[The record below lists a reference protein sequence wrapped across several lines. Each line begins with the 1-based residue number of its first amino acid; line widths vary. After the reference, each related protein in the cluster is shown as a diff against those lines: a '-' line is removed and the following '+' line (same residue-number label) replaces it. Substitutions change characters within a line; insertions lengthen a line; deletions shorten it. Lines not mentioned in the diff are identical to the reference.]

1 MKAVETGVTGTVM
14 SLTGNEAAAW
24 ALRRARVNVGVSFPM
39 GPNAE
44 VMETAQRFID
54 RGEIDNLQI
63 IFGENEKAAQSI
75 QIGVCRTGVRSM
87 ICINSEGI
95 LWAAPEM
102 NYAANSRLPLLMVTP
117 SRSLEPPSTVGCD
130 HDDVVTQRDKGWLIF
145 YCEDS
150 QDVFDTVL
158 QVYKVIEDS
167 SIMLPAIVGYDGYE
181 GTSHA
186 PMRVFVPPQEA
197 VDSFLPPPNFI
208 KPEKDYFNVDWQE
221 RISHLRRQHGLP
233 NQNLMEVA
241 HHQKRAEVN
250 AVSLIENVG
259 KEYSEAFGSK
269 HTGLIATHHCE
280 DAEVIL
286 VSMGVIYPDTK
297 FVVNALRAQGVKVG
311 CLKLRALRPFP
322 GRAVSEAVRN
332 AKLVITLDRN
342 RVAAI
347 YDEMKSALYT
357 HLVNRRAA
365 FVPMIIGK
373 VVSMGGATF
382 ALRHIGHV
390 VDEGFEVVRSGK
402 IEKDLSWYPIK
413 GIEFDPSRDTI
424 GE

>member
-1 MKAVETGVTGTVM
+1 MAVEKNTAGTVM
-14 SLTGNEAAAW
+14 SLTGNDAAAW

-54 RGEIDNLQI
+54 RGEVDNLQI
-63 IFGENEKAAQSI
+63 IFGENEKATQSI
-75 QIGVCRTGVRSM
+75 QIGVGRTGVRSM

-95 LWAAPEM
+95 LWAVPEM

-117 SRSLEPPSTVGCD
+117 SRSLEPPTTIGCD
-130 HDDVVTQRDKGWLIF
+130 HDDVITQRDKGWLIF

-158 QVYKVIEDS
+158 QAYKVIEDS
-167 SIMLPAIVGYDGYE
+167 SVMLPAIVGYDGYE

-186 PMRVFVPPQEA
+186 AMGVFVPSQEA

-208 KPEKDYFNVDWQE
+208 KPEKDYFNIDWQE
-221 RISHLRRQHGLP
+221 RFSHLRRQHGLP
-233 NQNLMEVA
+233 NQHLMETA
-241 HHQKRAEVN
+241 HHQKMAEAN
-250 AVSLIENVG
+250 SVSLIENVG
-259 KEYSEAFGSK
+259 NEYSEAFGSK
-269 HTGLIATHHCE
+269 HTGLIATHRCE
-280 DAEVIL
+280 DAEIIL
-286 VSMGVIYPDTK
+286 VSTGVIYPDTK
-297 FVVNALRAQGVKVG
+297 FVVNALREQGVKVG
-311 CLKLRALRPFP
+311 CLKLRVLRPFP
-322 GRAVSEAVRN
+322 AKAVSEAVKD
-332 AKLVITLDRN
+332 AKLVVTLDRN

-365 FVPMIIGK
+365 SVPMITGK
-373 VVSMGGATF
+373 VVSMGGAPFT
-382 ALRHIGHV
+382 LEHIGHV
-390 VDEGFEVVRSGK
+390 IEEGLQIVKSGK

-413 GIEFDPSRDTI
+413 GINFDPSRDTI